1 MTENNETRALA
12 LKVLGRIER
21 DSAFANLALRAALD
35 DSELDERDKALVT
48 ELVYGVTR
56 MRRACDFLI
65 DRFISKKLHPDVR
78 TILRLGTYQLHW
90 MNIPDHAAV
99 NASVSLAPKWA
110 TGLCNAVLRKVAK
123 ETIDWPT
130 KAIEY
135 SYPDWIVERLESDLG
150 EAEAGEALKC
160 MNSSKSATHREDG
173 YFQDAASQMVSN
185 LLTQEGNWGE
195 GPVIDVCAAPGG
207 KASAAVSAGFP
218 VIAADSSFKRLK
230 LARSNSQKLNIKLP
244 LVVSDGI
251 DLPFR
256 QGEASRVIVDA
267 PCSGLGVLR
276 RRADAR
282 WRIKEEDIDVLA
294 ELQLKLLCSAFT
306 MVKPGGLLI
315 YSVCTLTNSET
326 IRVDEKFRN
335 LVNVEGVDDL
345 PHPWR
350 EHGRGGMILPQ
361 DLDSE
366 GMSVFCY
373 RVP

>member
-1 MTENNETRALA
+1 MAENNEARALA
-12 LKVLGRIER
+12 LKVLSRIEK
-21 DSAFANLALRAALD
+21 DSAFANLVLRTALD
-35 DSELDERDKALVT
+35 NSELDERDKALVT

-56 MRRACDFLI
+56 MRRSCDFLI

-78 TILRLGTYQLHW
+78 TILRLGAYQLHW

-99 NASVSLAPKWA
+99 NGSVSLAPKWA

-123 ETIDWPT
+123 ETVEWPT

-150 EAEAGEALKC
+150 EPEASAALKC
-160 MNSSKSATHREDG
+160 MNSSKSATPREDG
-173 YFQDAASQMVSN
+173 YFQDAASQLVSD
-185 LLTQEGNWGE
+185 LLTQEGNWGK

-207 KASAAVSAGFP
+207 KASAAVSAGLP
-218 VIAADSSFKRLK
+218 VIAADASLKRLK
-230 LARSNSQKLNIKLP
+230 LARSNSLELNIKLP
-244 LVVSDGI
+244 LVVSDGT

-256 QGEASRVIVDA
+256 KGEASRVIVDA

-282 WRIKEEDIDVLA
+282 WRIKEGDLAVLA
-294 ELQLKLLCSAFT
+294 DLQLKLLCSALT
-306 MVKPGGLLI
+306 MVKSGGLLI
-315 YSVCTLTNSET
+315 YSVCTLTNLET
-326 IRVDEKFRN
+326 IGVDEKFRN
-335 LVNVEGVDDL
+335 LVNVEEMGDL

-350 EHGRGGMILPQ
+350 KHGRGGMILPQ

-373 RVP
+373 RAP

>member
-282 WRIKEEDIDVLA
+282 WRIKEKDIDVLA
-294 ELQLKLLCSAFT
+294 DLQLKLLCSAFT

>member
-65 DRFISKKLHPDVR
+65 DRFISKKLHPDIR

-99 NASVSLAPKWA
+99 NSSVSLAPKWA

-123 ETIDWPT
+123 EMIDWPT

-150 EAEAGEALKC
+150 EAEAREALKC
-160 MNSSKSATHREDG
+160 MNSSKSAVHREDG

-207 KASAAVSAGFP
+207 KASAAVAAGLP

-244 LVVSDGI
+244 LVVSDGV

-256 QGEASRVIVDA
+256 KGEASRVIVDA

-294 ELQLKLLCSAFT
+294 DLQLKLLCSAFT

-335 LVNVEGVDDL
+335 LVNVEGVGDL

>member
-99 NASVSLAPKWA
+99 NSSVSLAPKWA

-150 EAEAGEALKC
+150 EAEAREALKC
-160 MNSSKSATHREDG
+160 MNSSKSAVHRKDG

-244 LVVSDGI
+244 LVVSDGV

-256 QGEASRVIVDA
+256 KGEASRVIVDA

-294 ELQLKLLCSAFT
+294 DLQLKLLCSAFT

-335 LVNVEGVDDL
+335 LVNVEEVGDL

>member
-1 MTENNETRALA
+1 
-12 LKVLGRIER
+12 
-21 DSAFANLALRAALD
+21 
-35 DSELDERDKALVT
+35 
-48 ELVYGVTR
+48 
-56 MRRACDFLI
+56 
-65 DRFISKKLHPDVR
+65 
-78 TILRLGTYQLHW
+78 
-90 MNIPDHAAV
+90 
-99 NASVSLAPKWA
+99 
-110 TGLCNAVLRKVAK
+110 
-123 ETIDWPT
+123 
-130 KAIEY
+130 
-135 SYPDWIVERLESDLG
+135 
-150 EAEAGEALKC
+150 
-160 MNSSKSATHREDG
+160 
-173 YFQDAASQMVSN
+173 
-185 LLTQEGNWGE
+185 
-195 GPVIDVCAAPGG
+195 
-207 KASAAVSAGFP
+207 
-218 VIAADSSFKRLK
+218 

-294 ELQLKLLCSAFT
+294 DLQLKLLCSAFT

>member
-35 DSELDERDKALVT
+35 NSELDERDKALVT

-99 NASVSLAPKWA
+99 NGSVSLAPKWA

-150 EAEAGEALKC
+150 EAEAREALKC

-173 YFQDAASQMVSN
+173 YFQDAASQMASN

-207 KASAAVSAGFP
+207 KASAAVSAGFS

-294 ELQLKLLCSAFT
+294 DLQLKLLCSAFT

-335 LVNVEGVDDL
+335 LVNVEGVGDL

>member
-294 ELQLKLLCSAFT
+294 DLQLKLLCSAFT

>member
-65 DRFISKKLHPDVR
+65 DRFISKKLHPDIR

-99 NASVSLAPKWA
+99 NSSVSLAPKWA

-123 ETIDWPT
+123 EMIDWPT

-150 EAEAGEALKC
+150 EAEAREALKC
-160 MNSSKSATHREDG
+160 MNSSKSAVHREDG

-207 KASAAVSAGFP
+207 KASAAVAAGLP

-294 ELQLKLLCSAFT
+294 DLQLKLLCSAFT

-335 LVNVEGVDDL
+335 LVNVEGVGDL

>member
-99 NASVSLAPKWA
+99 NSSVSLAPKWA

-230 LARSNSQKLNIKLP
+230 LARSNSQQLNIKLP

-294 ELQLKLLCSAFT
+294 DLQLKLLCSAFT

-335 LVNVEGVDDL
+335 LVNVEVADDL

>member
-99 NASVSLAPKWA
+99 NGSVSLAPKWA

-160 MNSSKSATHREDG
+160 MNISKSATHREDG

-294 ELQLKLLCSAFT
+294 DLQLKLLCSAFT